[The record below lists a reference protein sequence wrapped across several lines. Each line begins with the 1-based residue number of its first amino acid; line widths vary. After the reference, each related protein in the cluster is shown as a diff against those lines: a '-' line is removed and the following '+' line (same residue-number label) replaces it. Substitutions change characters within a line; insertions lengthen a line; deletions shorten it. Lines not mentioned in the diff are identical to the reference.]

1 MCAVFLRRHS
11 SSPSFSYACLNH
23 DLFRVRWHDDD
34 MLNTKN
40 KLTNMYN
47 ATLQFNQVC
56 YLFAPT
62 LSLHFGV
69 KILVNFMCD
78 INFHKFG
85 KQFI

>member
-1 MCAVFLRRHS
+1 
-11 SSPSFSYACLNH
+11 
-23 DLFRVRWHDDD
+23 

-47 ATLQFNQVC
+47 ATVQFNQVC

-78 INFHKFG
+78 INFDKFG